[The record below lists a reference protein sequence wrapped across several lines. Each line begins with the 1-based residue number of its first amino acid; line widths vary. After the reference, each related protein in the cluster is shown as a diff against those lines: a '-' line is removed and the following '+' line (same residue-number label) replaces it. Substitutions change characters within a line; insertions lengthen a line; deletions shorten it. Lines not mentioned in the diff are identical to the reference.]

1 MKFSVTRLFPLAL
14 MFVLAALT
22 FYLDRAVRDEE
33 VRPANRRHDPDYLI
47 ANFTS
52 TTYNKA
58 GDPETVLSAAKMIH
72 YPDDDSTEL
81 VEPRVVQQKTGDA
94 RVSVSAVR
102 GSLSRDGEEI
112 FLYDDV
118 LLVRQATAERP
129 EARLS
134 TSFLHVVQDR
144 TLVRTDR
151 EVFMREGPRSLSG
164 RGMEYNYGSGQL
176 ELRAN
181 VHGEFDPLAGPQLDA
196 PREPQASPGSGTR
209 KAK

>member
-33 VRPANRRHDPDYLI
+33 VRPANRRHDPDYLV

-52 TTYNKA
+52 TTYNSA
-58 GDPETVLSAAKMIH
+58 GEPETVLSAAKMIH

-81 VEPRVVQQKTGDA
+81 VDPHVVQHKAGDA
-94 RVSVSAVR
+94 RMAVSAAR
-102 GSLSRDGEEI
+102 GTLSRDGEEI

-118 LLVRQATAERP
+118 LLVREATAQRP

-151 EVFMREGPRSLSG
+151 DVYMQEGPRSLSG

-181 VHGEFDPLAGPQLDA
+181 VRGKFDPQL
-196 PREPQASPGSGTR
+196 EPQASPGSGTR
-209 KAK
+209 K